1 MTQTSKRT
9 GNYPY
14 SDIRGKKFERLTAL
28 YPLSAR
34 CKKRYVMWR
43 CRCNCGNEVDVSYND
58 LTSSN
63 RKSCG
68 CKKKEHDEALR
79 GFLTHVDG
87 TSLDILKS
95 KKIPTNNT
103 TGYKG
108 VYLINGK
115 YEAKIVFQKKQ
126 YHLGK
131 YERPEEAARVRQE
144 AEETLFGEV
153 VAHYERWKCMADA
166 DPSWAARNPIHVEVQ
181 KDTDHSLHVT
191 CYPVL

>member
-1 MTQTSKRT
+1 METTTKRV
-9 GNYPY
+9 GNYAY
-14 SDIRGKKFERLTAL
+14 SNIQGKKFERLTAL
-28 YPLSAR
+28 YPLQAR
-34 CKKRYVMWR
+34 CKKRYVMWH
-43 CRCNCGNEVDVSYND
+43 CRCECGNEIDVSYND

-68 CKKKEHDEALR
+68 CRKKEHDEALH

-131 YERPEEAARVRQE
+131 YACPEEAARVRQE
-144 AEETLFGEV
+144 AEERLFGTV
-153 VAHYERWKCMADA
+153 VAHYEQWKKIADA
-166 DPSWAARNPIHVEVQ
+166 DPAWAAQNPVHVEVQ

-191 CYPVL
+191 CYPTL